1 MGGVWR
7 LLRRHS
13 TLCMRPGLLPLPPAR
28 PYRLSLLDSLA
39 LQQLLLPF
47 AAAAVA
53 ATLVAAAAG
62 AAAAQRGGAAVGS
75 ASAAQASQAGEGRRQ
90 ARTHT
95 KTRLRGGCLSAAS
108 SQLWRA
114 RAQQAELD
122 EDASQN

>member
-1 MGGVWR
+1 M
-7 LLRRHS
+7 RRRS
-13 TLCMRPGLLPLPPAR
+13 TLCMRPGLLPLPPAP
-28 PYRLSLLDSLA
+28 PYRLSLAHSRA
-39 LQQLLLPF
+39 LPQLLLPF

-62 AAAAQRGGAAVGS
+62 AAAAQRGGAAVGAAS
-75 ASAAQASQAGEGRRQ
+75 ASQASQAGEGRRQ

-108 SQLWRA
+108 AQLWRA
-114 RAQQAELD
+114 RAWQAELD